1 MVEVA
6 LAYSTVEPPAAE
18 GGMPQLAC
26 STKLVLIQL
35 HEGLLQCFSGAFMF
49 WLQIM
54 IGGLS
59 VLGGLS
65 DCRHFLDAEAS

>member
-1 MVEVA
+1 
-6 LAYSTVEPPAAE
+6 
-18 GGMPQLAC
+18 MPQLAC

-59 VLGGLS
+59 VIGGLS
-65 DCRHFLDAEAS
+65 DCRHFFWMQKLLDSAVNLGLGHDAEIRAQ